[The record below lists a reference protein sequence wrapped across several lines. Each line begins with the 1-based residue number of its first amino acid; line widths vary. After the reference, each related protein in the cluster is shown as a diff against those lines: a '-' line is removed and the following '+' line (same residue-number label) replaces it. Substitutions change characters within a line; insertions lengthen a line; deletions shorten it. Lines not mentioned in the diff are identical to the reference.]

1 MKTIEYTADGEAI
14 SDHDA
19 ETRVRLLFSSSQD
32 YIKVSTDNFILA
44 ARAIIYENCI
54 SYKDVRFIFEGKII
68 RIDKDAR
75 FLNRPYGFCDCQ
87 EGWLMRLL
95 ASR

>member
-1 MKTIEYTADGEAI
+1 MKTIEYAADGEAI

-19 ETRVRLLFSSSQD
+19 EKRARLLFSSPQN

-44 ARAIIYENCI
+44 TRALIYENNV
-54 SYKDVRFIFEGKII
+54 SYKDVQFIFEGNII
-68 RIDKDAR
+68 RIDKGAR

-87 EGWLMRLL
+87 EGWLTRLL
-95 ASR
+95 TPR